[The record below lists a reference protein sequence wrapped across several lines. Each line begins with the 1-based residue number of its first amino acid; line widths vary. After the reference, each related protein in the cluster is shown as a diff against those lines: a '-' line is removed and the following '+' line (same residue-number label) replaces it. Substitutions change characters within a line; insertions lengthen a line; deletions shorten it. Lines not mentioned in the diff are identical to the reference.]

1 MSELKLEKEKSHS
14 FFIKIPKSNARIGEW
29 EQKKN
34 TAELNKRDI
43 EKMEEGRDQKWQL
56 RKMMSFCI
64 VGHLKVI

>member
-1 MSELKLEKEKSHS
+1 MPELESGS
-14 FFIKIPKSNARIGEW
+14 
-29 EQKKN
+29 KKN

-64 VGHLKVI
+64 VGHLAYYRVSFNQTNQAKLSSL

>member
-1 MSELKLEKEKSHS
+1 MPELESGS
-14 FFIKIPKSNARIGEW
+14 
-29 EQKKN
+29 KKN